1 MLDRTHA
8 RFRCYTLQLLRT
20 VKGDLPRG
28 SQGTVAYEMDNLGR
42 HLILVNW
49 DQGFSVP
56 VFPDEVELQSAPG
69 GSNSAPSTSTAP
81 PVTSPAHERET
92 RWHGIEPLSLDA
104 SW

>member
-1 MLDRTHA
+1 MDKEAAMLDRTHA
-8 RFRCYTLQLLRT
+8 GFRCHTLRLLRT

-42 HLILVNW
+42 HLILVHW

-69 GSNSAPSTSTAP
+69 GSNSTPSTRDLSELAP
-81 PVTSPAHERET
+81 KIHVTVMDRDI
-92 RWHGIEPLSLDA
+92 GNF
-104 SW
+104 